1 MEAGTTSPTV
11 PPNLDTPEGTIWRVD
26 LPWDGSP
33 VFSES
38 VVYGEVPEGMVQIY
52 PETGAPAELV
62 AGREYYLYV
71 TADILYPISRCVF
84 VAGERERRGGC
95 SSAESRPAGAMMGLL
110 LGLALAAR
118 RRRLSR

>member
-1 MEAGTTSPTV
+1 M

-26 LPWDGSP
+26 LPRDGSP

-38 VVYGEVPEGMVQIY
+38 VVYGEVPEGMVQIF

-62 AGREYYLYV
+62 PGKEYYLYV

-84 VAGERERRGGC
+84 VAGERERGGGC
-95 SSAESRPAGAMMGLL
+95 RRVCSSRSPGRWTSSASTCPCA
-110 LGLALAAR
+110 
-118 RRRLSR
+118 S